1 MFKKY
6 FCGNLISE
14 YGRKNGRV
22 DYSTFAKSFNA
33 VLNNSIIGAVD
44 DFEMISG
51 FIDNTEEKEEVEY
64 KIAECN
70 TKLLDNMSDYG
81 NNPEYERIS
90 EERAEL
96 EDRLQELEDEEEDY
110 PDVFQWYIVDNNGAE
125 LCKDYNEVL
134 YYSDSLDIYLW
145 GVTHYG
151 TSWDYVL
158 TNIECEKE

>member
-1 MFKKY
+1 MEEKTAE
-6 FCGNLISE
+6 LTIQP
-14 YGRKNGRV
+14 
-22 DYSTFAKSFNA
+22 FAKSFNA

-51 FIDNTEEKEEVEY
+51 FVDNTEEKEEIERQ
-64 KIAECN
+64 IADCN

-81 NNPEYERIS
+81 NNPDYERIS
-90 EERAEL
+90 EEKAEL
-96 EDRLQELEDEEEDY
+96 EEKLQELEDEEDEL
-110 PDVFQWYIVDNNGAE
+110 PDVFQWYIIDGNGAE

-158 TNIECEKE
+158 TDIECEKEE